1 MMEKYWHIIFIFKIL
16 LSKPR
21 RNFCRSVLWNM
32 CRSSLQLTKV
42 PEPRGFSIS
51 PVTPGIFKGTY
62 GSHGLEFVHI
72 TLSEDGYTLLGNKL
86 TVRKNPV
93 EISGKR
99 YICGQEKIKFYVKI
113 LEFAGKSILDRKL
126 VSLLVCM
133 CIVLWARH
141 IQFMSV
147 FFIWL
152 CNIFLL

>member
-1 MMEKYWHIIFIFKIL
+1 M
-16 LSKPR
+16 
-21 RNFCRSVLWNM
+21 
-32 CRSSLQLTKV
+32 
-42 PEPRGFSIS
+42 
-51 PVTPGIFKGTY
+51 
-62 GSHGLEFVHI
+62 
-72 TLSEDGYTLLGNKL
+72 
-86 TVRKNPV
+86 RKNPV

-133 CIVLWARH
+133 FIVLWAWH

-152 CNIFLL
+152 CNFFLL